1 MKTMVSLNGYLA
13 TRRSVGDWKGQ
24 EKLAAYNLN
33 RIYQAVYDASPKEID
48 ERTLRKIL
56 LDVRNDW
63 LVDGSDLLSLTIKQI
78 EAYAQ
83 AKFLP

>member
-1 MKTMVSLNGYLA
+1 MKTMVSLSGYLV

-24 EKLAAYNLN
+24 ESLAAYNIN
-33 RIYQAVYDASPKEID
+33 RIYQAVYDAAPKEID
-48 ERTLRKIL
+48 ERTLRKTL
-56 LDVRNDW
+56 LAVRNDW
-63 LVDGSDLLSLTIKQI
+63 LIDDSGLLSLTDELI